1 MQFEWDE
8 AKRRANIRKHGFD
21 FIDAAKVFD
30 GLVVTVEDTRRDY
43 GEPRFISLGL
53 LEGRVVYIAHTERGN
68 HIRIISMRKANSY
81 EAKSYLDQ
89 I

>member
-1 MQFEWDE
+1 VQFEWDE
-8 AKRRANIRKHGFD
+8 AKRRANIKKHGFD
-21 FIDAAKVFD
+21 FKDAAKVFD
-30 GLVVTVEDTRRDY
+30 GFVVTVEDTRQEY

-53 LEGRVVYIAHTERGN
+53 LEGRIVYIAHTERGN
-68 HIRIISMRKANSY
+68 RIRIISMRKANGY